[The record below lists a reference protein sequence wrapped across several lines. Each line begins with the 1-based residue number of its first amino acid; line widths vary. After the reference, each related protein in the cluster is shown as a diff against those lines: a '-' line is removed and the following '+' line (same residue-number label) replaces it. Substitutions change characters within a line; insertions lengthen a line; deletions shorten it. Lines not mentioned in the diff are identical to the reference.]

1 MKTDISWTRV
11 KHGSLIFQYS
21 NWGSFTVYMSLFIS
35 QFISLCFL
43 YSFPFYFAMIAMY
56 YCLICLNC
64 FPIYYHIY
72 CSTCFLIYLSI
83 YLQVLFLF
91 VSLFVSLFHFPV
103 YVPFYF
109 PIYFPLYFPS
119 YSSIYFRIYSPFH
132 FPFFFLLFFL
142 FIFISDGG
150 SQTNS
155 DCTDVRWRSRWV
167 FVYHVRVRPRSIG
180 DPLQIRAGLPRSR
193 RWIFARGITGTT
205 VDGNP
210 ICQICLATIQSHPV
224 PLSIFSPLHEWPHRR
239 SPSTSICWSADQ

>member
-1 MKTDISWTRV
+1 
-11 KHGSLIFQYS
+11 
-21 NWGSFTVYMSLFIS
+21 MSLFIS

-83 YLQVLFLF
+83 YPQVLFLF

-155 DCTDVRWRSRWV
+155 DCTDVRWRSFAW
-167 FVYHVRVRPRSIG
+167 
-180 DPLQIRAGLPRSR
+180 LPSS
-193 RWIFARGITGTT
+193 
-205 VDGNP
+205 P
-210 ICQICLATIQSHPV
+210 IQSHPV
-224 PLSIFSPLHEWPHRR
+224 PLSIFSPLHE
-239 SPSTSICWSADQ
+239 